1 MPDLEFDSSL
11 IVDIQKLIEKDQ
23 QAALLNILIDLHP
36 ADIEDILNRLKK
48 EDRKYLFNL
57 LPTELASEV
66 LIELDTPVVEQ
77 VLEEASEEK
86 ISIIVDQM
94 DSDDAADIV
103 AELPTE
109 VAEKVLFHM
118 EEEGKQEVQE
128 LLHYKEDTAGGIM
141 ALEFLSMQES
151 ATVNETIERIRD
163 LREEMED
170 IYQVWVVDE
179 NDQLIGSV
187 SLTELVL
194 AKGYITL
201 REIMEVELVSVRVDI
216 DQEEVANLFR
226 KYDLISVP
234 VVDDK
239 NRLVGRITVDDIVDV
254 LEEEGS
260 EDIARI
266 SGAPDEEILEESTFL
281 LSRARLPWLLVAFV
295 GEIIAAFILESFSA
309 TLTQKVL
316 TAFFIP
322 IVMAMGGS
330 TGQQSSVIVVRGL
343 ATGDIELR
351 DTRKRLYKEFK
362 ISLINSMFFSLLLFI
377 IVYFWDGWLFAT
389 ILSASM
395 FIVINNAAIVGA
407 LIPLTFKRFK
417 IDPALAAA
425 PFVSTSND
433 IFGLL
438 IYLTITTLSL
448 KFVL

>member
-1 MPDLEFDSSL
+1 
-11 IVDIQKLIEKDQ
+11 
-23 QAALLNILIDLHP
+23 
-36 ADIEDILNRLKK
+36 
-48 EDRKYLFNL
+48 
-57 LPTELASEV
+57 
-66 LIELDTPVVEQ
+66 
-77 VLEEASEEK
+77 
-86 ISIIVDQM
+86 
-94 DSDDAADIV
+94 
-103 AELPTE
+103 
-109 VAEKVLFHM
+109 M
-118 EEEGKQEVQE
+118 EEEGSQEVQE

-141 ALEFLSMQES
+141 ALEFLALSEAS
-151 ATVNETIERIRD
+151 TVNETIERIREE
-163 LREEMED
+163 REELED
-170 IYQVWVVDE
+170 LYQVWAVDE
-179 NDQLIGSV
+179 KEQLSGSV

-194 AKGYITL
+194 AKGYTTL
-201 REIMEVELVSVRVDI
+201 REIMEVDLISVSVDV
-216 DQEEVANLFR
+216 DQEEVANIFR
-226 KYDLISVP
+226 KYDLINLP
-234 VVDDK
+234 VVDDQK
-239 NRLVGRITVDDIVDV
+239 KIVGRITVDDIVDV

-266 SGAPDEEILEESTFL
+266 SGAPDEEILEESTL
-281 LSRARLPWLLVAFV
+281 VLSRARLPWLLVAFV
-295 GEIIAAFILESFSA
+295 GEILAAFILESFSA

-343 ATGDIELR
+343 ATGDIDLR
-351 DTRKRLYKEFK
+351 DTRQRLYKEFK
-362 ISLINSMFFSLLLFI
+362 ISLINSLFFAVLLFV

-407 LIPLTFKRFK
+407 LIPLTFKRFN

-433 IFGLL
+433 IVGLL